1 MRKLTALQWIIILLA
16 FATALIHIFLGV
28 SSWGTNSTMGAIFV
42 LDGIG
47 YIVIVSLLYFS
58 GRTGRGRS
66 TMRWI
71 LIAYTLLT
79 IILYFVFN
87 GSTAFS
93 SPLGLITKAIEA
105 ILIILLLLDR
115 GSDTVEVASPT
126 AVGTSVTTR
135 TVTAVEAA
143 TTSAGTSIGGA
154 AAVAAAAVVA
164 AEDRAEFALDVDADV
179 DGARLVT
186 VGDTSDVAAG
196 TRAGVDLGAA
206 GGLSREALNN
216 FFGDIDSLTTEEW
229 RAKLM
234 GHLALLGGTSQFEEP
249 IEFVEGIGDV
259 RGRKWRAVN
268 ITKTGDLLVFGATRK
283 GRAALAKRSGFGE
296 SEILTWA
303 NQVDLY
309 RIVGVGK
316 QYADLLEQAG
326 VDTIVELAG
335 RNAQNLQK
343 RMVEVNNQRKL
354 VGRTPTL
361 SEVEKWV
368 EQAATLPRIMHY

>member
-1 MRKLTALQWIIILLA
+1 MRKLTTLQWIIILLA
-16 FATALIHIFLGV
+16 FATAIIHIFLGV
-28 SSWGTNSTMGAIFV
+28 SSWGTNSTMGAMFV

-79 IILYFVFN
+79 LILYFVFN
-87 GSTAFS
+87 GSESFS
-93 SPLGLITKAIEA
+93 SPLGLATKAIEVV
-105 ILIILLLLDR
+105 LIILLLLDR
-115 GSDTVEVASPT
+115 GSDTVEVATPAT
-126 AVGTSVTTR
+126 VNTPVATR
-135 TVTAVEAA
+135 TVTTMEAA
-143 TTSAGTSIGGA
+143 TTSAGASIGGA
-154 AAVAAAAVVA
+154 AAVAAAAAAA
-164 AEDRAEFALDVDADV
+164 AEAQAEAALDEDVADGS
-179 DGARLVT
+179 DGA
-186 VGDTSDVAAG
+186 AA
-196 TRAGVDLGAA
+196 TRAGTVDLGAA
-206 GGLSREALNN
+206 GGLSREALND
-216 FFGDIDSLTTEEW
+216 FFGDIDKLTADEW

-234 GHLALLGGTSQFEEP
+234 GHLALLGSTSQFEEP
-249 IEFVEGIGDV
+249 IEYVEGIGDV

-309 RIVGVGK
+309 RIMGVGK
-316 QYADLLEQAG
+316 QYADLLEQSG

-335 RNAQNLQK
+335 RNPQNLQK
-343 RMVEVNNQRKL
+343 RMVEINNQRKL

-361 SEVEKWV
+361 AEVEKWV
-368 EQAATLPRIMHY
+368 EQAATLPRVMHY